1 MNMFFLLLVSLS
13 SHAFE
18 IPGAELVIT
27 DPVETVL
34 VNDDIR
40 GPVEVWK
47 EMIDSAKK
55 KIDLQHMYASGKAGE
70 PLDEVIER
78 LEAAAERG
86 VKIRFLL
93 EENMKRASVAET
105 VERLKKIKGLELRHL
120 KFSSIGGEGII
131 HSKSMVIDGGVVAF
145 VGSQNFDYRAL
156 KHIQETG
163 LKITDKKIASQIQ
176 SIFDHDWK
184 AAELIEKKKKVPV
197 IQKKPTLADKKSNL
211 YLVASPYAY
220 NPKGIVD
227 SESELIRLINE
238 AKEEIRITLL
248 DYYPLNRDKTYYPT
262 IENALRA
269 AQARKVKIKLLVSHW
284 NTSKPGVDHL
294 KSLSVLPGIEV
305 KIATLPQAK
314 EGFIPFARVNHS
326 KYMVIDQQISWIGTS
341 NWTGGY
347 LNTSRNME
355 IVAKNAELAKRL
367 SAVHEQLWTSP
378 YSANVEIQKDYPK
391 VNKGG
396 D

>member
-1 MNMFFLLLVSLS
+1 MITFLFLLLSVSTP
-13 SHAFE
+13 AFE

-40 GPVEVWK
+40 GPLEVWK

-70 PLDEVIER
+70 PLEEVIDR

-105 VERLKKIKGLELRHL
+105 LERLKKIKGLELRYL
-120 KFSSIGGEGII
+120 KFSSVAGEGII
-131 HSKSMVIDGGVVAF
+131 HSKSMVIDGGKVAF
-145 VGSQNFDYRAL
+145 IGSQNFDYRAL

-163 LKITDKKIASQIQ
+163 LKITDKKIAAQVQ

-184 AAELIEKKKKVPV
+184 AADLIEKKKKVPV

-211 YLVASPYAY
+211 YLVASPFAY

-227 SESELIRLINE
+227 SESELIRLIGE

-294 KSLSVLPGIEV
+294 KSLSVLPGVEI

-314 EGFIPFARVNHS
+314 DGFIPFARVNHS
-326 KYMVIDQQISWIGTS
+326 KYMVIDEQISWIGTS

-355 IVAKNAELAKRL
+355 VVAKNAELSKRL
-367 SAVHEQLWTSP
+367 SAVHEQLWSAP
-378 YSANVEIQKDYPK
+378 YSAAIEIQKDYPK

>member
-1 MNMFFLLLVSLS
+1 MFFLLLAFATVSFS
-13 SHAFE
+13 FE

-27 DPVETVL
+27 QPVETTL
-34 VNDDIR
+34 VNEDIR

-78 LEAAAERG
+78 LEAAAARG

-93 EENMKRASVAET
+93 EENMKRASIPET
-105 VERLKKIKGLELRHL
+105 VERLQKIKGLELRFL
-120 KFSSIGGEGII
+120 KFGAMGTDGII
-131 HSKSMVIDGGVVAF
+131 HSKSMVVDGKLAY
-145 VGSQNFDYRAL
+145 VGSQNFDYRSL

-163 LKITDKKIASQIQ
+163 LKISDAKIAGQIQ

-184 AAELIEKKKKVPV
+184 AADLLAKKKKVPV
-197 IQKKPTLADKKSNL
+197 TQTKPLAVDKKAAL

-220 NPKGIVD
+220 NPKNVPD
-227 SESELIRLINE
+227 SEQELVRLIGE

-248 DYYPLNRDKTYYPT
+248 DYYPLNRDKTYYPV

-294 KSLSVLPGIEV
+294 KSLSVLPGVEV
-305 KIATLPQAK
+305 KIATIPQAK

-326 KYMVIDQQISWIGTS
+326 KYMTIDNQIAWIGTS

-347 LNTSRNME
+347 LNASRNME
-355 IVAKNAELAKRL
+355 IVAKNPELAKRL
-367 SAVHEQLWTSP
+367 STVHEQLWSSN
-378 YSANVEIQKDYPK
+378 YSAPIELTKDYPK

-396 D
+396 E